1 MISSSLN
8 SGVWVS
14 PVTHLAIVFVHA
26 RIADG
31 VSSEVGFNDR
41 TRSRPMSS
49 AFWRDIGSEPMNSM
63 VCLVGSSEFTLARI
77 VSRVALF
84 ELLSSPS
91 VNAYIQAVTSWQSRM
106 ILSSPMSHASQR
118 GVEP

>member
-1 MISSSLN
+1 MSLSLN

-49 AFWRDIGSEPMNSM
+49 AFLRDIGSDPMNSM
-63 VCLVGSSEFTLARI
+63 VCLVGSSELTLVRI

-91 VNAYIQAVTSWQSRM
+91 VNAYIQAVTSWQSLM

-118 GVEP
+118 GVGP

>member
-1 MISSSLN
+1 MSLSLN

-26 RIADG
+26 RIAVG
-31 VSSEVGFNDR
+31 VSSDDGFNDR

-49 AFWRDIGSEPMNSM
+49 AFWRDIGSDPMNSM
-63 VCLVGSSEFTLARI
+63 VCLAGSRELTLARI

-91 VNAYIQAVTSWQSRM
+91 VNAYIQAVTSLHSLM

-118 GVEP
+118 GVGP